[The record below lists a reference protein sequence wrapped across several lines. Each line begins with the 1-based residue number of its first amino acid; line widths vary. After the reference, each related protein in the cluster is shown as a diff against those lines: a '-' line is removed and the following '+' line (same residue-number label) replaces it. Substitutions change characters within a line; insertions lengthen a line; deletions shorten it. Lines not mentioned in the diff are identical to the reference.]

1 MEGLEVDLFVGDQD
15 VAVDVVEGQDLP
27 GEDVVLLEEGLLGDA
42 LDLAHVEGLL
52 VELVDD
58 HAVYAVLEQ
67 VVVLLLAALVQE
79 DQPLLQVL
87 HVLVGRVDSCV
98 DRGVLICSER
108 SSKILKGSGGE
119 LPRLLMVVT
128 RERVKLM
135 ESLAGWRGGY

>member
-42 LDLAHVEGLL
+42 LHLAHVEGLL

-79 DQPLLQVL
+79 D
-87 HVLVGRVDSCV
+87 
-98 DRGVLICSER
+98 
-108 SSKILKGSGGE
+108 
-119 LPRLLMVVT
+119 
-128 RERVKLM
+128 
-135 ESLAGWRGGY
+135 